1 MNNYAKTPTL
11 YPALVL
17 LALFGMGGCFFNP
30 EFSGGLK
37 GLKHGSKNPRSAESI
52 FREVLP

>member
-17 LALFGMGGCFFNP
+17 MALFGMGGCFFNP
-30 EFSGGLK
+30 EFSGSLK
-37 GLKHGSKNPRSAESI
+37 GLKGKHPKSAESI
-52 FREVLP
+52 FREAMP